1 MIFHVSRHL
10 FAPGAAR
17 VTDLIALLRAAAWRG
32 HTLMVIDDPARAEAD
47 TSVALV
53 QWAEILTSPLR
64 IEVMWLLEAVER
76 ITPNAATRG
85 SPCIWVAQNPAATP
99 TPQYQAQLDL
109 QAAIRLAAMP
119 LLILV
124 ENALSDGEFLRRTL
138 PKNWR
143 TKFIEWERDGFVQ
156 FEHGGG
162 VGELKRIVEH
172 CARGTGDPLGLGQ
185 AVWRCAHLVIS
196 DRDSTDEQA
205 GAPSTAVTQ
214 LRTSCSNAR
223 MTDRLH
229 VLLRRDQE
237 SYLPR
242 EAVDQIIASKTDA
255 RLREQMTALID
266 LHFANPTRH
275 HAKMPALGQSSW
287 FKNAFLEHGA
297 LPWQDDWF
305 ARDGSEP
312 EMIDL
317 AERIA
322 AFL

>member
-1 MIFHVSRHL
+1 MIFHVSKRL
-10 FAPGAAR
+10 FEPGAAR
-17 VTDLIALLRAAAWRG
+17 VSDLIALLRAAAWRG
-32 HTLMVIDDPARAEAD
+32 HTLMVIDDPARAEVE
-47 TSVALV
+47 TSAVLA
-53 QWAEILTSPLR
+53 QWAEHLTGTLCT
-64 IEVMWLLEAVER
+64 EVMWLLEAVER

-85 SPCIWVAQNPAATP
+85 SPCLWVTQDPAATP
-99 TPQYQAQLDL
+99 ILQYQAQLDL

-138 PKNWR
+138 PKHWR
-143 TKFIEWERDGFVQ
+143 AKLSEWERDGFVQ

-185 AVWRCAHLVIS
+185 AVWRCAHLIIS
-196 DRDSTDEQA
+196 DRDTTDEQVGTPA
-205 GAPSTAVTQ
+205 TAVTQ
-214 LRTSCSNAR
+214 LRTSCSHAQ
-223 MTDRLH
+223 MADRLH

-266 LHFANPTRH
+266 QHFANPTRH

-287 FKNAFLEHGA
+287 FKNAFIEHGA

-305 ARDGSEP
+305 ACDGSEP
-312 EMIDL
+312 EMIEL

>member
-1 MIFHVSRHL
+1 MIFHVARHL

-17 VTDLIALLRAAAWRG
+17 VSDLITLLRAAAWRG
-32 HTLMVIDDPARAEAD
+32 HTLMVVDDQAYAEAD
-47 TSVALV
+47 TLAVLTP
-53 QWAEILTSPLR
+53 WANDLTNTLR
-64 IEVMWLLEAVER
+64 SEVKWLLEAVER
-76 ITPNAATRG
+76 ISPNAATRG
-85 SPCIWVAQNPAATP
+85 STCIRVERNPVERHN
-99 TPQYQAQLDL
+99 PQYQAHLDL

-124 ENALSDGEFLRRTL
+124 EDALSDGEFLRRTL
-138 PKNWR
+138 PKRWR
-143 TKFIEWERDGFVQ
+143 TKFSEWERDGFVQ

-162 VGELKRIVEH
+162 VGGLKRVVEH
-172 CARGTGDPLGLGQ
+172 CARGPGDPLGLGQ

-196 DRDSTDEQA
+196 DRDSADEQTST
-205 GAPSTAVTQ
+205 PSTAVTQ
-214 LRTSCSNAR
+214 LRTSCNNAQ
-223 MTDRLH
+223 MADRLH

-242 EAVDQIIASKTDA
+242 EAVDHIIASKTDA
-255 RLREQMTALID
+255 TLREQMTALID
-266 LHFANPTRH
+266 QHFTRPTRH
-275 HAKMPALGQSSW
+275 HAKLPALGQSSW
-287 FKNAFLEHGA
+287 FKNAFLEHDA